1 MRRHCTGVALISVL
15 AVIALLAVLASATA
29 VRVRSELQLTANLV
43 AAAQA
48 RSAAEAGVQL
58 ALYRLAEGSGQP
70 RWQADGAVHE
80 LRLEEARIRLALED
94 EAGKV
99 DLNHAPQPVLANLLS
114 AELAERIVE
123 RRKEAAFETLDA
135 LQQIPGMRPEL
146 FRAMRPALTVHSR
159 QPGVLAAAASRQ
171 VLLAIPG
178 ADVREIDGYIE
189 QRARNRQAGL
199 EPPPPPSTERGYLV
213 RNGNAT
219 ISIHAHARLPGGI
232 AGQLT
237 AIVDLRRPEIGAP
250 FRILDWRYDGEAL
263 F

>member
-1 MRRHCTGVALISVL
+1 MPHRSAGVALLSVL
-15 AVIALLAVLASATA
+15 VVIALLAVLASATA
-29 VRVRSELQLTANLV
+29 VRVRSEMQLAANLV

-48 RSAAEAGVQL
+48 RSAAEAGVQI
-58 ALYRLAEGSGQP
+58 ALHRLVESGAS

-80 LRLEEARIRLALED
+80 IRLGEALIRLVLED

-99 DLNHAPQPVLANLLS
+99 DLNHAPQRVLEKLLT

-123 RRKEAAFETLDA
+123 RRKDAAFETLDA
-135 LQQIPGMRPEL
+135 LQQIPGMSPQL
-146 FRAMRPALTVHSR
+146 FRAVRPALTVHSR

-178 ADVREIDGYIE
+178 SDAREVDGYIE
-189 QRARNRQAGL
+189 QRVRNRQEGL
-199 EPPPPPSTERGYLV
+199 EPPPAPSTERGYLV

-219 ISIHAHARLPGGI
+219 ISVHAHARLGGA

-237 AIVDLRRPEIGAP
+237 ATLDLRRPGIGAP
-250 FRILDWRYDGEAL
+250 FRVLDWRYEGEAL

>member
-1 MRRHCTGVALISVL
+1 MPQRSAGVALISVL
-15 AVIALLAVLASATA
+15 VVIALLAVLASATA
-29 VRVRSELQLTANLV
+29 VRVRSEMQLAANLI

-48 RSAAEAGVQL
+48 HSAAEAGVQL
-58 ALYRLAEGSGQP
+58 ALHRLAEGSAQS

-80 LRLEEARIRLALED
+80 IRLGEALIRLVLED

-99 DLNHAPQPVLANLLS
+99 DLNNAPQRVLEKLLT

-123 RRKEAAFETLDA
+123 RRKEAAFETVDA
-135 LQQIPGMRPEL
+135 LQQIPGMSPQL
-146 FRAMRPALTVHSR
+146 FRAARPALTVHSR

-178 ADVREIDGYIE
+178 SDAREVDGYIE
-189 QRARNRQAGL
+189 QRVRNRQEGL
-199 EPPPPPSTERGYLV
+199 EPPPVPSAERGYLV

-219 ISIHAHARLPGGI
+219 ISVHAHARLSGA

-237 AIVDLRRPEIGAP
+237 AILDLRRPGIGAP
-250 FRILDWRYDGEAL
+250 FRVLDWRYEGEVL